1 MVAIPRLVIAA
12 PASGCGK
19 TTVACGLMAA
29 LRARG
34 LAVSGHKVGPDYID
48 PGYHA
53 LATGRPPRNLDP
65 FLCGEELIAPLFR
78 HGAAG
83 AQVAVVEGVMGL
95 FDGADPATV
104 PGQEPGFGSTAHV
117 ARLLGAP
124 VVLVVDAARAGRSVA
139 ALVAGFAAF
148 DPRTPVAGVILNR
161 VASDRHERL
170 LRDALASSG
179 IAVYGAIRRIEGI
192 VTPSRHLGLIPAA
205 ERAAEASQ
213 AVIRIGDLIAASCD
227 IDALLA
233 LAREAPALPGPAW
246 EPRWASVR
254 PLLVRRSRPAAP
266 GWPLLAP
273 SLPWRAG
280 RPSPSATPS
289 SASCSRRPA
298 HRWLPSIRCG
308 TRTCPKGR
316 AGSSSAGD
324 SPRCT
329 RPNCPP
335 TSGCADRVAALARR
349 GTPLA
354 AECAGLLY
362 LARTLDGRPMC
373 GVLDVQATMTAKLTL
388 GYRQAT
394 AVHDSVL
401 AAAGDRVRGHE
412 FHRTAVRPVSGARA
426 AWRFGSGELE
436 GHVTG
441 SGVASYLHT
450 HWAGHPAAAARFAA
464 AAARACGHETGYR
477 GGVGVMKR
485 LIGVGSRPG
494 RSGAGHDKGR
504 PGASRGRRSA
514 GAGQAGPDQAGPEPE
529 PGRAETIIRAY
540 VDADRI
546 KRVPFAL
553 NDTGGVTPRRAAAWR
568 AAATAVAAE
577 FAAGASTVAFGTLG
591 DPNLYSTFSYLAQT
605 VRDLVPGVEVRTLAG
620 ITAMQDLAS
629 RAGISLAEGTE
640 PVTLVPLN
648 GGVSAVD
655 QALASGGTVVGY
667 KVGAAASPSPGVLRD
682 RLHAAGRLDGAV
694 IGARLGLTGE
704 LIAPAARFLASAQ
717 AGPDIPYLSTLIV
730 PATRLPGTGSGL
742 ASVATQALPAAEGAC

>member
-65 FLCGEELIAPLFR
+65 FLCGEDLIAPLFR

-170 LRDALASSG
+170 LRDALGSSG
-179 IAVYGAIRRIEGI
+179 IAVYGAIRRTEGI

-205 ERAAEASQ
+205 ERAAQASQ
-213 AVIRIGDLIAASCD
+213 AVIRIADLIAASCD
-227 IDALLA
+227 TDALLA
-233 LAREAPALPGPAW
+233 LARQAPALPGPAW
-246 EPRWASVR
+246 EPRR
-254 PLLVRRSRPAAP
+254 PPDPAAP
-266 GWPLLAP
+266 DPAAPDPAAPDPAAPDPAALDPAVPAPVIAVAGGPAFTFGYTEQCELLEAAGARVASFDPLRDED
-273 SLPWRAG
+273 LPEG
-280 RPSPSATPS
+280 
-289 SASCSRRPA
+289 
-298 HRWLPSIRCG
+298 
-308 TRTCPKGR
+308 
-316 AGSSSAGD
+316 
-324 SPRCT
+324 
-329 RPNCPP
+329 
-335 TSGCADRVAALARR
+335 TSGLILGGGFPEVHAAELSANERLRGRVAALARR
-349 GTPLA
+349 GAPLA

-373 GVLDVQATMTAKLTL
+373 GVLDIQATMTAKLTL

-401 AAAGDRVRGHE
+401 APAGDPVRGHE
-412 FHRTAVRPVSGARA
+412 FHRTAVRPASGARA

-441 SGVASYLHT
+441 SSVASYLHT

-464 AAARACGHETGYR
+464 ACRN
-477 GGVGVMKR
+477 
-485 LIGVGSRPG
+485 
-494 RSGAGHDKGR
+494 AG
-504 PGASRGRRSA
+504 
-514 GAGQAGPDQAGPEPE
+514 
-529 PGRAETIIRAY
+529 
-540 VDADRI
+540 
-546 KRVPFAL
+546 
-553 NDTGGVTPRRAAAWR
+553 
-568 AAATAVAAE
+568 
-577 FAAGASTVAFGTLG
+577 
-591 DPNLYSTFSYLAQT
+591 
-605 VRDLVPGVEVRTLAG
+605 
-620 ITAMQDLAS
+620 
-629 RAGISLAEGTE
+629 
-640 PVTLVPLN
+640 
-648 GGVSAVD
+648 
-655 QALASGGTVVGY
+655 
-667 KVGAAASPSPGVLRD
+667 
-682 RLHAAGRLDGAV
+682 
-694 IGARLGLTGE
+694 
-704 LIAPAARFLASAQ
+704 
-717 AGPDIPYLSTLIV
+717 V
-730 PATRLPGTGSGL
+730 PAS
-742 ASVATQALPAAEGAC
+742 